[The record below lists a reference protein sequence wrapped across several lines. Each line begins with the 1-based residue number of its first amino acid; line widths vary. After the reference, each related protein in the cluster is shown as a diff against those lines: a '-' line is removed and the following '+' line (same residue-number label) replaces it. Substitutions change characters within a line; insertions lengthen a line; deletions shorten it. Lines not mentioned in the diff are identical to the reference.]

1 MGILI
6 ICICFEGIFIESSSR
21 YMRFG
26 GRDTVRCALGFK
38 IRVSRWVF
46 G

>member
-6 ICICFEGIFIESSSR
+6 ICICFKGIFIESSSR
-21 YMRFG
+21 YMLFG
-26 GRDTVRCALGFK
+26 GRDTVRGALGFK